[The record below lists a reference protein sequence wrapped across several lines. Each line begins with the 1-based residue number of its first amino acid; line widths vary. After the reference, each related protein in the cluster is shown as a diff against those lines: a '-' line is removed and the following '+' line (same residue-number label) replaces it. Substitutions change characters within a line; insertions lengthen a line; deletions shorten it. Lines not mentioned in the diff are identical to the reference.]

1 MFRMCHVMLG
11 MCHVMFGVCA
21 TMLVLSAAT
30 CAERRAASP
39 QSGFMMSALFST
51 DRRTDGDAPV
61 GCKTAEALAF
71 SSAVVISTQS
81 FWLIDITHVV
91 DFARLRAG
99 CSGQCAGVA
108 SATKARRRTKTKE
121 RQ

>member
-39 QSGFMMSALFST
+39 QSGFMMSALFPT

-61 GCKTAEALAF
+61 GRKTAEALAF

-81 FWLIDITHVV
+81 FWLIDITHVETV
-91 DFARLRAG
+91 LRVFVPIT
-99 CSGQCAGVA
+99 SVI
-108 SATKARRRTKTKE
+108 ARRWRVPPSSAEDQTKE
-121 RQ
+121 LR